1 MDNPKRR
8 RHKRLGVLHSVS
20 DEKVQQE
27 PISSPEPIRKIYIE
41 SFREI
46 ERGKYALG
54 WRGSSI

>member
-8 RHKRLGVLHSVS
+8 RHKRLGVLHSIF

-27 PISSPEPIRKIYIE
+27 SIGSSEPIREIYIE

-46 ERGKYALG
+46 ERGKYEMGGCGA
-54 WRGSSI
+54 SI